1 MLPLIIGGAIA
12 AGGGLLGNALTGGFS
27 KPKEVQAVLPDDQA
41 YKWGGPNSAT
51 MRERGDQALTREAL
65 KLDWSQ
71 ANRDYEASYDAR
83 RQQQENV
90 QDFRDVLSGKAP
102 SLAQEQL
109 KAGLDR
115 ALQNNAAQAA
125 GARGSAQA
133 MAARAAAF
141 AGAEAGQ
148 KTAQDAAMLRAQE
161 VAQARTGLTSALGQ
175 MRGQDFTAR
184 AGSQQQQQIIG
195 SNELDQ
201 RRLNDARSAMFWQS
215 EMQKSQA
222 ELNAAMSKD
231 AARMGGINAAN
242 QANAAAQA
250 AYQQRMAQMWGS
262 LTNAGGGLMS
272 QGIAAGNAAAAQ
284 DKQHAHEKQMAG
296 LLYGQPSSTPAPSVD
311 SSSIDWGTQA
321 DQYGEVGPSS
331 LPAESSGPPSPAP
344 KMDQYGTD
352 DPNSPYYNPWSKK

>member
-51 MRERGDQALTREAL
+51 MRERGDQALTREAP

-125 GARGSAQA
+125 GARGSAQGL
-133 MAARAAAF
+133 AARAAAF

-161 VAQARTGLTSALGQ
+161 VAAARTGLTGALGQ

-250 AYQQRMAQMWGS
+250 AYQQRMGQMWGS
-262 LTNAGGGLMS
+262 LVNAGGGLMG
-272 QGIAAGNAAAAQ
+272 QGIGAMGGGANPSAPPVSGT
-284 DKQHAHEKQMAG
+284 
-296 LLYGQPSSTPAPSVD
+296 GQPAPAAPPPVQ
-311 SSSIDWGTQA
+311 SSSIDWGDQP
-321 DQYGEVGPSS
+321 DQYSTEGYSS
-331 LPAESSGPPSPAP
+331 LPAEPNRPATP
-344 KMDQYGTD
+344 IGSKKGFGGTD
-352 DPNSPYYNPWSKK
+352 DPNSPYYNPWANQ